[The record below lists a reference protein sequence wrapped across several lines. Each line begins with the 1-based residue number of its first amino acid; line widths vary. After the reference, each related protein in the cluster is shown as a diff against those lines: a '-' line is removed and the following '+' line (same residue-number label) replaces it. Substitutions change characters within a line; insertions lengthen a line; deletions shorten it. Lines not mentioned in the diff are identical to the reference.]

1 MRFYGLD
8 QVVVPTAA
16 FQKAAKEILA
26 TYGGGGVV
34 NPALSGDTD
43 PTKTALAVGGSVLLL
58 GAVFSTLTGVYMFR
72 HTKDEKNTFWKIVGF
87 AGGTS
92 AMLAAITLLLGSVAS
107 GATAL
112 PAAQVQQ

>member
-8 QVVVPTAA
+8 QVVIPTPA

-26 TYGGGGVV
+26 TYGGGGIV
-34 NPALSGDTD
+34 NPALSDTD
-43 PTKTALAVGGSVLLL
+43 PTKAALAVGGSVLLL

-72 HTKDEKNTFWKIVGF
+72 HTKDEKNTFWKVVGF

-92 AMLAAITLLLGSVAS
+92 AMLAAITLLLSSVAA